1 MSVDNQAVAIPI
13 PEIGESARKPK
24 GLGIH
29 RTGHVALFSPDPAAS
44 ADFAVR
50 HLGFLHAGHDE
61 NGRHYLAGHGPDAY
75 SLVYSPGTKGLE
87 AISYIVPDDTVLDES
102 AAVLAESG
110 IAVTRN
116 DETSEFRPG
125 PSLRFKT
132 PAGHPIELRVGHAP
146 EVPVAASTRRPTAV
160 PAPIASDHVVV
171 RTVDMEGEIEYA
183 KTTLGLME
191 SSRIQ
196 LPDETPLMAFFRG
209 GRLYHCLALSKAEV
223 NGLHHVQFTV
233 KDRSAVLEAAEAFAK
248 DDDVEVVW
256 GPVRHGPGHNIAV
269 YFRDYTGHFFEFSS
283 EEEIILDDENY
294 SPLRWSGGDPRAA
307 DEWGSFPPDS
317 FR

>member
-1 MSVDNQAVAIPI
+1 MSVDNQAAAIPI
-13 PEIGESARKPK
+13 PEVGEPSARPR

-44 ADFAVR
+44 ADFAVA
-50 HLGFLHAGHDE
+50 HLGFSHAGHDQ

-87 AISYIVPDDTVLDES
+87 AISYIVPDNTTLEE
-102 AAVLAESG
+102 AAASLTESG

-116 DETSEFRPG
+116 DETSTFRPG
-125 PSLRFKT
+125 PSLNFTT

-146 EVPVAASTRRPTAV
+146 EVPVAASTRRPTAI
-160 PAPIASDHVVV
+160 PAPIASDHVVL
-171 RTVDMEGEIEYA
+171 RTVDMEGEIAYV
-183 KTTLGLME
+183 KSTLGLME
-191 SSRIQ
+191 SSQIQ
-196 LPDETPLMAFFRG
+196 LPDTTPLMAFFRG
-209 GRLYHCLALSKAEV
+209 GRLYHCMALSKAEV

-233 KDRSAVLEAAEAFAK
+233 KDRAAVLEAAEAFTK
-248 DDDVEVVW
+248 DDDVEIVW

-269 YFRDYTGHFFEFSS
+269 YFRDHLGHIFEFSS

-294 SPLRWSGGDPRAA
+294 SPLRWSGGDPQAA

>member
-1 MSVDNQAVAIPI
+1 M
-13 PEIGESARKPK
+13 GEPTEQRK

-50 HLGFLHAGHDE
+50 HLGFRHAGHDE

-75 SLVYSPGTKGLE
+75 SLVYAPGTSGLE
-87 AISYIVPDDTVLDES
+87 AISYIVPDDTVLAE
-102 AAVLAESG
+102 AAAMLTRAGVT
-110 IAVTRN
+110 VTRN
-116 DETSEFRPG
+116 EETSEFHPG

-171 RTVDMEGEIEYA
+171 RTVDMEREIEYV
-183 KTTLGLME
+183 KGTLGLFE
-191 SSRIQ
+191 SSQIQ
-196 LPDETPLMAFFRG
+196 LPDATPLMAFFRG
-209 GRLYHCLALSKAEV
+209 GRLYHCLALAKAEV
-223 NGLHHVQFTV
+223 DGLHHVQFTV
-233 KDRSAVLEAAEAFAK
+233 KDRSAVLEAAEAFTK
-248 DDDVEVVW
+248 DDDVEIVW

-269 YFRDYTGHFFEFSS
+269 YFRDHLGHIFEFSS
-283 EEEIILDDENY
+283 EEEIILDDDNY
-294 SPLRWSGGDPRAA
+294 FPLRWSGGDPRAA
-307 DEWGSFPPDS
+307 DEWGSFPPES